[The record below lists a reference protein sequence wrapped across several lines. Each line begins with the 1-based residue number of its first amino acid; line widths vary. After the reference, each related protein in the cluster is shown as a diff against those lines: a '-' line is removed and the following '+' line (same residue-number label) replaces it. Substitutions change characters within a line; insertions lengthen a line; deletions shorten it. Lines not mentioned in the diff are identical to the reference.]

1 MELTL
6 YSFDAYVLDPTEQ
19 TLSRAGC
26 RVPLTP
32 KAFATLLMLVQRSG
46 QVVHKDD
53 LMKSI
58 WGDVCVEEANLTQ
71 NIFTL
76 RRIFAEGIDGKKYIE
91 TVPRLGYRFIASVS
105 QIQRGPRTIPL
116 LHSEKE
122 QPKKSIAVVSF
133 GHSDDDTQFEFLADG
148 MVESIINSL
157 SELPQLR
164 VMAWSAVARYKGKNK
179 DAREIGAELGV
190 TNVLSA
196 RLRHINT
203 KLMISAELL
212 DVIDGWHLWGDA
224 FSCDAHGLT
233 EVQEQIAK
241 KISDALKLKLTV
253 DERER
258 LAKRYT

>member
-32 KAFATLLMLVQRSG
+32 KAFATLRMLVQRSG

-157 SELPQLR
+157 SELPQL
-164 VMAWSAVARYKGKNK
+164 
-179 DAREIGAELGV
+179 GAQSL
-190 TNVLSA
+190 A
-196 RLRHINT
+196 T
-203 KLMISAELL
+203 K
-212 DVIDGWHLWGDA
+212 
-224 FSCDAHGLT
+224 
-233 EVQEQIAK
+233 
-241 KISDALKLKLTV
+241 
-253 DERER
+253 ERIKTHVRSVPNSE
-258 LAKRYT
+258 